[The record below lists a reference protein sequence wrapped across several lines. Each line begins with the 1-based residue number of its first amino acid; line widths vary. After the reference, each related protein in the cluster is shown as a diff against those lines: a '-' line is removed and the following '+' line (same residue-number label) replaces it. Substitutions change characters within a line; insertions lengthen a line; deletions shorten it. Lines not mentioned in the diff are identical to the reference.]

1 MGRGTLRPAAT
12 HRGTELFL
20 NPWLLMPAGPTVS
33 NTGLQEGQGRCLD
46 KEWREMEA
54 KQDDLKLNSP
64 GHPTRRMWYTATFTP
79 TLRLEVWAMTPQT
92 RI

>member
-1 MGRGTLRPAAT
+1 MGRGTLCPAAT
-12 HRGTELFL
+12 YRGTEHCL

-33 NTGLQEGQGRCLD
+33 NAGLQEGQGRCLD
-46 KEWREMEA
+46 KEEVEMEP

-79 TLRLEVWAMTPQT
+79 TLRLEVWAMTPQV